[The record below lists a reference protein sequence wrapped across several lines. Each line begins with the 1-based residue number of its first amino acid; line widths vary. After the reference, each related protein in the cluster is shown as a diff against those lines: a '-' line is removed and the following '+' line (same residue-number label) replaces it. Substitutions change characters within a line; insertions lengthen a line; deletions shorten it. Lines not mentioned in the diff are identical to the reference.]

1 MGDLSESIAMH
12 PAQSQAMTAQRLWST
27 HDFRPFA
34 KVEVDTSIPDRFEQ
48 QVRQYPNRIAI
59 KTKYQQLTYAE
70 LNQAANRVAHAIM
83 DKRGSGNEVIA
94 LLFTQDVAVMGA
106 MLGVLKAG
114 KFYVPLDPSHP
125 QPRLMSL
132 LEHSQAGLIL
142 TNTRHLPLAQSLAH
156 AVLDVIDTDALDARV
171 SPANLG
177 LSFAADDLAC
187 LLYTSGSTG
196 QPKGLLQS
204 HRTILHRVWSETNH
218 RCIRPDD
225 RAVMLS
231 PFTFSASLRVIFST
245 LLNGAALY
253 PFSIREDGLSN
264 LGGWLVQEGITLY
277 YSTPTIFRYF
287 TSFLTAEEKLPAM
300 RTLRLGSEAATR
312 RDVDLYRQHFLPHCY
327 LVHSL
332 STGETGTLR
341 VNVIDHHRPITD
353 NVLPVGYAVE
363 DKEIF
368 LLDESGATVG
378 YNQIGEIIVKSHYL
392 SPGYW
397 RQPELTRTAFQSDPL
412 GSGARLYRTG
422 DLGLLRPD
430 GCLVHLGRKDFQVK
444 IRGHRVNVAEI
455 ETVLLD
461 HPALKDAVVVT
472 RQQDS
477 EEQELVAYVVPA
489 GHPAPAVGALR
500 HFVQERLPEY
510 MLPATFVVLDA
521 LPRTHTGKVDRPALL
536 TADQVPLTQERPYA
550 APRTPIEEALAVIW
564 AEVLGRERLSIH
576 DHFLEV
582 GGHSLRA
589 TQIASR
595 VSDAFHLEIPLG
607 ELLEASTI
615 AEMALVVL
623 RYQAEQLTSE
633 ELHRLVAEIK
643 GPTEATG

>member
-1 MGDLSESIAMH
+1 MGDRSESIAMT
-12 PAQSQAMTAQRLWST
+12 PAQPQAMTAPRLWST
-27 HDFRPFA
+27 HDFRPFEKA
-34 KVEVDTSIPDRFEQ
+34 AIDHSIPDRFEQ
-48 QVRQYPNRIAI
+48 QVRQYPNRVAI
-59 KTKYQQLTYAE
+59 KTNHRQLTYAE
-70 LNQAANRVAHAIM
+70 LNQAANRVAHAIV
-83 DKRGSGNEVIA
+83 DRRGSGNEPIA
-94 LLFTQDVAVMGA
+94 LLFAQDVAVMVA

-114 KFYVPLDPSHP
+114 KCYVPLDPSHP
-125 QPRLMSL
+125 QTRLMSL
-132 LEHSQAGLIL
+132 LEHSQAGLIV
-142 TNTRHLPLAQSLAH
+142 TNTRHLLLAQSLAH
-156 AVLDVIDTDALDARV
+156 AALDVIDTDALEARV

-177 LSFAADDLAC
+177 LSCAADGLAC

-218 RCIRPDD
+218 LCIGPDD
-225 RAVMLS
+225 RAVMLN
-231 PFTFSASLRVIFST
+231 PFTFSASLRVIFSA

-253 PFSIREDGLSN
+253 PFSIRDDGLSH

-287 TSFLTAEEKLPAM
+287 TSFLTAEERLPAM
-300 RTLRLGSEAATR
+300 RMLHLGSEPATR
-312 RDVDLYRQHFLPHCY
+312 RDVDLYRQHFPSHCY

-332 STGETGTLR
+332 SSGETGALR
-341 VNVIDHHRPITD
+341 VYVIDHHRPITD

-363 DKEIF
+363 DKEIL
-368 LLDESGATVG
+368 LLDEGGAAVG
-378 YNQIGEIIVKSHYL
+378 CNEIGEIIVRSHYL

-397 RQPELTRTAFQSDPL
+397 RQPELTRAAFQSDPM

-444 IRGHRVNVAEI
+444 IRGQRVNVAEI

-461 HPALKDAVVVT
+461 HPALKDAVVVA
-472 RQQDS
+472 REQHAD
-477 EEQELVAYVVPA
+477 EQELAAYVVPA

-500 HFVQERLPEY
+500 HFVQERLPDY
-510 MLPATFVVLDA
+510 MLPAAFVLLDA

-536 TADQVPLTQERPYA
+536 AADQVPLHQDRPFA
-550 APRTPIEEALAVIW
+550 APRTPIEEALAAIW

-595 VSDAFHLEIPLG
+595 VRDAFHLEIPLG

-615 AEMALVVL
+615 AEMTLVVL
-623 RYQAEQLTSE
+623 RYRAEQMTTE
-633 ELHRLVAEIK
+633 ELGRLWAEIE
-643 GPTEATG
+643 GPPEATG

>member
-12 PAQSQAMTAQRLWST
+12 PTQSQAMTAQSIWST
-27 HDFRPFA
+27 HDFRPFE
-34 KVEVDTSIPDRFEQ
+34 KTEVDTSIPDRFEQ
-48 QVRQYPNRIAI
+48 QVRQSPNRVAI
-59 KTKYQQLTYAE
+59 KTKHQQLTYAE

-83 DKRGSGNEVIA
+83 DKRGSGDEPIA
-94 LLFTQDVAVMGA
+94 LLFAQDVAVLVA

-114 KFYVPLDPSHP
+114 KCYVPLDPSHP

-142 TNTRHLPLAQSLAH
+142 TNARHLPLAQSLAH
-156 AVLDVIDTDALDARV
+156 AALDVLDTDALDARE

-177 LSFAADDLAC
+177 LSFAADGLAC

-196 QPKGLLQS
+196 QPKGVLQS

-218 RCIRPDD
+218 LGICPDD
-225 RAVMLS
+225 RAVMLN

-264 LGGWLVQEGITLY
+264 LGGWLVQEGIMLY

-287 TSFLTAEEKLPAM
+287 TSFLTAEERLPAM
-300 RTLRLGSEAATR
+300 RMLHLASEAATR
-312 RDVDLYRQHFLPHCY
+312 RDVDLYRQHFLPHCS

-332 STGETGTLR
+332 SSGETGALC
-341 VNVIDHHRPITD
+341 VYLVDHHRPITD

-368 LLDESGATVG
+368 LLDERGAAVG
-378 YNQIGEIIVKSHYL
+378 CNQIGEIIVKSHYL

-397 RQPELTRTAFQSDPL
+397 GQPELTRTAFQSDPM
-412 GSGARLYRTG
+412 GGGARLYRTG

-444 IRGHRVNVAEI
+444 IRGLRVNVAEM

-472 RQQDS
+472 RKQDS

-489 GHPAPAVGALR
+489 VHPAPAVSTLR

-510 MLPATFVVLDA
+510 MLPAAFVLLDA

-536 TADQVPLTQERPYA
+536 AADQVPLHQERPFA
-550 APRTPIEEALAVIW
+550 APRTPIEAALAAIW
-564 AEVLGRERLSIH
+564 AEVLGRKRLSIH

-595 VSDAFHLEIPLG
+595 VSDAFRLEIPLG
-607 ELLEASTI
+607 ELLQASTI
-615 AEMALVVL
+615 AEMTLVVL
-623 RYQAEQLTSE
+623 RYQTERMTSE
-633 ELHRLVAEIK
+633 ELDRLWAEVE
-643 GPTEATG
+643 GPTEVTG